1 MISRFV
7 DRADCC
13 VFCVALFSNKW
24 LTTPLSLF
32 FISFCSFFS
41 NCTLYLPH
49 SSIPQNNPPCSEKH
63 ATETSHSYT
72 HTHTPLS
79 FTLPRPQRENDAERS
94 QLRIFLRPSHG
105 SYIIFQRAQ
114 TFALKNRKNKK
125 RLEIHYVSASS
136 SQQKCSQCKSS
147 CRQLH
152 SV

>member
-13 VFCVALFSNKW
+13 VFCVALVSNKW

-125 RLEIHYVSASS
+125 RLEIQKLFF
-136 SQQKCSQCKSS
+136 SQQQPTKMQ
-147 CRQLH
+147 